1 LGEKLIFTTFAIM
14 KDPQHTL
21 RVFTSLSNR
30 YLKRKFKCLSK
41 IDTLTFLSYRERI
54 NSFTKNGS
62 SEIIYLMSLEP
73 TSDEELEIKKE
84 LIIRFMNNLLI
95 VIDSDNYVKITSV
108 NWVIVPPARP
118 KVDE

>member
-1 LGEKLIFTTFAIM
+1 M
-14 KDPQHTL
+14 NDPQHTY

-30 YLKRKFKCLSK
+30 YLKRKYKCLCK
-41 IDTLTFLSYRERI
+41 IDTLTFLSYRERM

-62 SEIIYLMSLEP
+62 TEIIYFISIEP

-84 LIIRFMNNLLI
+84 LIIRFMNNLLQL
-95 VIDSDNYVKITSV
+95 IDNENYIKITSV

-118 KVDE
+118 MVDE